1 MKKARMIVPHFRFT
15 LFNLN
20 FGSEMESRTRGSRLW
35 TQKNLRPRTALPRT
49 DPLEAKDRNA
59 QAKAKAQDQ
68 DTGASVLQKKKGSS
82 KNFFR
87 RFPIQKRSS
96 QIYREGFVVF
106 QENFKG
112 LKNSAVLE
120 PKAGQFSRT

>member
-68 DTGASVLQKKKGSS
+68 DTGASVLQKKKRVFKKLFQAISNTKKVFANLS
-82 KNFFR
+82 R
-87 RFPIQKRSS
+87 
-96 QIYREGFVVF
+96 GFCGVPRKF
-106 QENFKG
+106 
-112 LKNSAVLE
+112 
-120 PKAGQFSRT
+120 